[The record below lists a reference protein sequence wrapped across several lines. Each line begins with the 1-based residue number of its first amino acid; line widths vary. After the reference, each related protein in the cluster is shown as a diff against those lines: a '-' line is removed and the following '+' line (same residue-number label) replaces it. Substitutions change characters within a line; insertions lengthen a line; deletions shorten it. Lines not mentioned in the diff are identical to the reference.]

1 MGLPDRLPNQTCLAR
16 VQSES
21 QCLGTDLGQF
31 YKKGHHTRLK
41 RYYKGLR
48 SLRGCAGAPG
58 ALGKAG
64 TEEPESSQARSPPSC
79 LSSGHLG
86 LPLSL
91 THLFQKLLFLTPP
104 HSDLSTGFS
113 P

>member
-21 QCLGTDLGQF
+21 QCLGRDLGQF

-64 TEEPESSQARSPPSC
+64 TEEPESSQARSPTLLPFLRPSR
-79 LSSGHLG
+79 SSPFSYSP
-86 LPLSL
+86 LPKASVPNP
-91 THLFQKLLFLTPP
+91 TP
-104 HSDLSTGFS
+104 F
-113 P
+113 